1 MTSAPG
7 FVLHVYSMTPAPVL
21 FCFLLLAEG
30 PWLQFFITSSRTP
43 ALFFFI
49 FLFFIASNMTPAPGL
64 FILFIA
70 SSILQA
76 IKIKIKTRGKA

>member
-1 MTSAPG
+1 
-7 FVLHVYSMTPAPVL
+7 MTPAPVL

-43 ALFFFI
+43 ALFFFFL
-49 FLFFIASNMTPAPGL
+49 FLFFIASNMTLAPGL